1 MCYLRPFGWGK
12 NFAQNRFSTKLE
24 REDEVVAVYCQSPE
38 TSSPSHLNGYRT
50 KKMAEKKITEATVLT
65 LFREDK
71 ISTSKGAQLLGIPI
85 QDFMDLLNANG
96 IPLWDGTPEELKE
109 DVKALRELRKKYKKK
124 EQAI

>member
-1 MCYLRPFGWGK
+1 
-12 NFAQNRFSTKLE
+12 
-24 REDEVVAVYCQSPE
+24 
-38 TSSPSHLNGYRT
+38 
-50 KKMAEKKITEATVLT
+50 MAEKKITKATVLT

-96 IPLWDGTPEELKE
+96 IPLWGGTPEELKE
-109 DVKALRELRKKYKKK
+109 DVKALRELSKKYKKK